1 MKKSCF
7 KTVEPFATKI
17 IFCIVSIICVGLLAC
32 ACQNELS
39 IVSPRIQATELQS
52 GTASS
57 TVDSQITGTADPTN
71 GTWLR
76 FTAYNGGTSSVLLTN
91 DDDVAAGIPLS
102 PGQTASI
109 ATSLD
114 AWTHA
119 YHFRIYPAQAGTSVS
134 RRLHTDAKHGRV
146 YTITPHNTGHGPQG
160 TLRKAPGPC
169 F

>member
-17 IFCIVSIICVGLLAC
+17 LFCIVSIICVGLLAC

-57 TVDSQITGTADPTN
+57 TVDSQITGTAAPTN

-119 YHFRIYPAQAGTSVS
+119 YHFRIYPAQAGTSFHV
-134 RRLHTDAKHGRV
+134 A
-146 YTITPHNTGHGPQG
+146 YTLTQSTAESTP
-160 TLRKAPGPC
+160 
-169 F
+169 

>member
-1 MKKSCF
+1 MKSLVLKRSNHSPRKF
-7 KTVEPFATKI
+7 F
-17 IFCIVSIICVGLLAC
+17 FCIVSIICVGLLAC

-71 GTWLR
+71 GKWLR

-91 DDDVAAGIPLS
+91 EDDVAAGIPLS

-119 YHFRIYPAQAGTSVS
+119 YHFRIYPAQAGTSFHVAYT
-134 RRLHTDAKHGRV
+134 LTQKHGRV
-146 YTITPHNTGHGPQG
+146 YTITPHNTG
-160 TLRKAPGPC
+160 TAPAL
-169 F
+169 